1 MRIINV
7 SKPFQ
12 DQFTREE
19 DIELVDGEKKY
30 WFTITSL
37 YTEAQGGYEKF
48 IKDIEK
54 RVRQKKYRG
63 IYIYKVGTFERQ
75 PDPFNKE
82 TEIVCYIS
90 WDYFI

>member
-1 MRIINV
+1 MKIVNV
-7 SKPFQ
+7 KKAFQ

-19 DIELVDGEKKY
+19 DIEIIDGEKKY

-37 YTEAQGGYEKF
+37 YTEEQGGYDKF

-54 RVRQKKYRG
+54 KVEEKNYRG

-75 PDPFNKE
+75 PDPFKKQ
-82 TEIVCYIS
+82 TEIVWYIS